1 MDRRDVNQVRKQS
14 VYKRLNKSESFLS
27 MKVSDFE
34 GKKMIRIDLFNSQFL
49 TNP

>member
-1 MDRRDVNQVRKQS
+1 MDRRKQS

-27 MKVSDFE
+27 MKVADIEE
-34 GKKMIRIDLFNSQFL
+34 GKKMIRIDLFNFQFL

>member
-1 MDRRDVNQVRKQS
+1 
-14 VYKRLNKSESFLS
+14 